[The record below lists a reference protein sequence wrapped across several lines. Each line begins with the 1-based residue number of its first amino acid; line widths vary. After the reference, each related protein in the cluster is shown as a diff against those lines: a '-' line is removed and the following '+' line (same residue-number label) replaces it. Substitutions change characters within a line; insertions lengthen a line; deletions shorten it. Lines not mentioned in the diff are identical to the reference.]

1 MADEAAQE
9 VTSEVKDLATYIEDL
24 AGTNRRARQEAAHA
38 LAKMSKETPDELE
51 GDIKNIANKLIDAL
65 FKPEAQTR
73 WESLDALS
81 NICLAHPELVK
92 SAYDGAEASL
102 FDDHSARVRIAAFR
116 FLCRLAATNT
126 KQSDKIWPIL
136 DEAIQ
141 CYHGDQGYR
150 DMLATLLELAEG
162 KSSKATKAALAERLA
177 FDAENGRGYVQTM
190 SAEIVAAAKA

>member
-1 MADEAAQE
+1 MADEATTAE
-9 VTSEVKDLATYIEDL
+9 TSEVKDLATYVEDL
-24 AGTNRRARQEAAHA
+24 NGANRRARQDAAHA
-38 LAKMSKETPDELE
+38 LAKMSKETPEALE
-51 GDIKNIANKLIDAL
+51 GDIKNISLKLIDAL

-81 NICLAHPELVK
+81 NICLTHPELVK

-102 FDDHSARVRIAAFR
+102 FDDHSGRVRLAAFR
-116 FLCRLAATNT
+116 FLCRLAATNS

-150 DMLATLLELAEG
+150 DMLSTMLELAQG
-162 KSSKATKAALAERLA
+162 KASKATKAALAERLA
-177 FDAENGRGYVQTM
+177 FDAENGSSYIKAM